1 MKKIIATLFIT
12 LMAPL
17 AVIQADWDE
26 GIDAAAFFNLPDP
39 TDGPKGVLEGFLLWI
54 LGILAVLFALA
65 FVISGVMFITS
76 GGNQERTK
84 EAKDY
89 IKYSIIGLFVA
100 LSGYIII
107 KFISDSL
114 GADL

>member
-17 AVIQADWDE
+17 AVIQANWNE
-26 GIDAAAFFNLPDP
+26 GITEARLFGLSEE
-39 TDGPKGVLEGFLLWI
+39 TPKDILTGSLEWI
-54 LGILAVLFALA
+54 LGILAILFALA
-65 FVISGVMFITS
+65 FGISGVMLITS
-76 GGNQERTK
+76 GGNQDQAK
-84 EAKDY
+84 QAKDY

>member
-26 GIDAAAFFNLPDP
+26 GIDEAAFFNLPDP

-65 FVISGVMFITS
+65 FVISGVMLITS
-76 GGNQERTK
+76 GGNQDQAK
-84 EAKDY
+84 QAKDY
-89 IKYSIIGLFVA
+89 IKYSIIGLSVA

-107 KFISDSL
+107 SL
-114 GADL
+114 IDNLLNTF